1 MPQLDGCNLAS
12 PTAAQVLASSS
23 PKGRRVWGVVYW
35 GLGFKVWVHSSVS
48 ALIKAPLTVRLDHL
62 FGLGVWGFWGLGGS
76 PTPNFTEL
84 KFCFKV

>member
-1 MPQLDGCNLAS
+1 MQLGISHCRAGFGFIESEGAEGL
-12 PTAAQVLASSS
+12 
-23 PKGRRVWGVVYW
+23 GGVVYW

-84 KFCFKV
+84 KFCCKV